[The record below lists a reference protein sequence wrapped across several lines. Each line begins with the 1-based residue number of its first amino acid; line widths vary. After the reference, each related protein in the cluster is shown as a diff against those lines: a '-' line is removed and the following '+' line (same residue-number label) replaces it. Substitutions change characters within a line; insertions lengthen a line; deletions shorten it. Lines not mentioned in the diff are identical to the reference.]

1 MRPKWPKIKP
11 KQGWSSWEGAAALLL
26 HLSVLLHSWHRK
38 FLGVAHEGSF
48 WLFRLATQTV
58 MHAIYLLQLASTFNI
73 PTIIPFTGV
82 LWTTG
87 YYCTLIQGSTTAT
100 TFAALRVETH
110 SAYLHQGLIHCPS
123 YLWLIYVNGIKTKDH
138 YRSHQWLLK
147 RILLIGCYV
156 VYKNSQ
162 LLVGFV
168 TLCLLLLWSCLLYTS
183 IGVCVI
189 TLRSLAV
196 I

>member
-82 LWTTG
+82 LWTTE

-123 YLWLIYVNGIKTKDH
+123 YLWLIYVNGIKTITARINDCLKE
-138 YRSHQWLLK
+138 SSWLAA
-147 RILLIGCYV
+147 V

-162 LLVGFV
+162 PLVGFV